1 MESREPQEVEY
12 SLPIEGRIRHYEAR
26 IVRCDDESM
35 LSIVRDVTERKEAE
49 GALQHAREDLVRLS
63 RVTAMGELTA
73 SIAHEVNQPLSAIV
87 ANARAC
93 LNWLE
98 SGKSSPVVGEDLRA
112 ALRDV
117 MSDVSRASDVIQRN
131 ASSFPAAWS
140 ARQLT

>member
-1 MESREPQEVEY
+1 MTLPVLSNARWRAGSRRK
-12 SLPIEGRIRHYEAR
+12 SSTAWPIEGRIRHYEAR

-35 LSIVRDVTERKEAE
+35 LSIVREVTERKEAE

-93 LNWLE
+93 PQLAR
-98 SGKSSPVVGEDLRA
+98 VGEVLPGRRRRSA
-112 ALRDV
+112 CG
-117 MSDVSRASDVIQRN
+117 
-131 ASSFPAAWS
+131 PA
-140 ARQLT
+140 RRHE